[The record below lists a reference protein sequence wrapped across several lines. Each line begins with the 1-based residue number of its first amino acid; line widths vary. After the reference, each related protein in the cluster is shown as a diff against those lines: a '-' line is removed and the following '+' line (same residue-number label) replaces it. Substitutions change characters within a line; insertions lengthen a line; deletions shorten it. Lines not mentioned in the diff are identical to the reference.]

1 MSEWEIVKLGEI
13 CDVRDGTHASP
24 KETNTGRLLVTS
36 KNLLGGLLSLD
47 NAHYISSSDAAEI
60 DKRSKV
66 DQWDVLFSMIGTVG
80 EVAIIREAPD
90 FVIKNV
96 GLFKT
101 QGNESLANWIYYFF
115 RSRNGR
121 NEIRAR
127 LKGTSQQYISLG
139 ELRNFPIPCPP
150 LATQR
155 RITSV
160 LSNYDS
166 AIANCR
172 RQIALLEEAA
182 MRLYKEWF
190 RDGKGENKT
199 LGDLIVEIESGSRP
213 RGGAVKSGIPSIGAE
228 KIDGIGNYDYTGEKF
243 VSREYFDRMK
253 RGKIQDEDILLYKD
267 GAYCGKVS
275 MVLDGFPH
283 KEAATNEHV
292 FILRTDRHSAFL
304 YCFLR
309 QRKSFELLN
318 KLACNKAAQPGLN
331 QQDVLGVK
339 IAIPPQDDMGSF
351 ENKVMPIMHT
361 IAFLANQIRALTEAR
376 ERLLPKLM
384 NGEIAV

>member
-1 MSEWEIVKLGEI
+1 MSEWKRVKLGDCLEFLNGKSI
-13 CDVRDGTHASP
+13 KVQSCGVWPVYGSNGIIGYSEQYLYENAIVLGRVGAYCGSVARESGKFWASDNTIVVKSKDSVDIDFCYYQMKIMRLNNYAGGAAQPLITHSIL
-24 KETNTGRLLVTS
+24 NG
-36 KNLLGGLLSLD
+36 LSL
-47 NAHYISSSDAAEI
+47 
-60 DKRSKV
+60 
-66 DQWDVLFSMIGTVG
+66 
-80 EVAIIREAPD
+80 
-90 FVIKNV
+90 
-96 GLFKT
+96 
-101 QGNESLANWIYYFF
+101 SL
-115 RSRNGR
+115 
-121 NEIRAR
+121 
-127 LKGTSQQYISLG
+127 
-139 ELRNFPIPCPP
+139 PP

-155 RITSV
+155 RIASV

-172 RQIALLEEAA
+172 RQIALLEEAV

-376 ERLLPKLM
+376 DRLLPKLM
-384 NGEIAV
+384 KGEIAV